1 MRMLT
6 EIETYTVLP
15 AGDLN
20 RARTYYS
27 EMLGLEPTSATPLGL
42 FYRSPGGS
50 LFHIYE
56 TTNAGTAQNT
66 QMGWITADIDSE
78 VAALRARG
86 VVFEDYDFPGLKT
99 VDGIATLEGER
110 AAWFIDSEGNF
121 LHLSEL
127 AL

>member
-1 MRMLT
+1 MPVLT
-6 EIETYTVLP
+6 ERETYTVLP
-15 AGDLN
+15 ASNLT

-27 EMLGLEPTSATPLGL
+27 EMLGLEPTSVTPLGL

-66 QMGWITADIDSE
+66 QMGWITADIEAE

-99 VDGIATLEGER
+99 VDGIANLDGER
-110 AAWFIDSEGNF
+110 AAWFVDSEGNF
-121 LHLSEL
+121 LHVSQP
-127 AL
+127 AA

>member
-1 MRMLT
+1 MLT
-6 EIETYTVLP
+6 ECETYTVLP
-15 AGDLN
+15 ASDLT

-27 EMLGLEPTSATPLGL
+27 EMLALAPTSVTALGL

-66 QMGWITADIDSE
+66 QMGWITANIDAE
-78 VAALRARG
+78 VAALKARG

-99 VDGIATLEGER
+99 IDGIASLEGER
-110 AAWFIDSEGNF
+110 AAWFIDSEGNY
-121 LHLSEL
+121 LHLSQP
-127 AL
+127 AA

>member
-1 MRMLT
+1 MLT
-6 EIETYTVLP
+6 DCETYTVLP
-15 AGDLN
+15 ASDLT

-27 EMLGLEPTSATPLGL
+27 EMLGLEPTSVNALGL

-66 QMGWITADIDSE
+66 QMGWITANIDAE
-78 VAALRARG
+78 VAALKARG

-99 VDGIATLEGER
+99 VDGIASLEGER
-110 AAWFIDSEGNF
+110 AAWFIDSEGNY
-121 LHLSEL
+121 LHLSQP
-127 AL
+127 AA